1 MVPGSW
7 PVTTPRPSR
16 PTGAIKPLR
25 AKHALLATALLLAAP
40 LSVHA
45 GVPGLEACD
54 AGFQTVLR
62 AAPTTQV
69 GDASPR
75 DARAYWL
82 DRRLLQW
89 PQAPRQGRYRL
100 YHSADG
106 RIIAAPGKP
115 VAGADGALVLQAH
128 AGTVPAA
135 LAERFRFVAPGAVLS
150 LRESDHARL
159 PKLLTGQLLLV
170 REDDAG
176 RMLDVTSI
184 QLPGVLDDLYAQAG
198 KLDDLGV
205 TVSPAR
211 TAFRLWA
218 PTAQDVSVCLYD
230 EGDSRASARF
240 AMQRD
245 TATGAWSA
253 TLPHD
258 HSGGYY
264 AYLVDVHVG
273 GVGIVRNR
281 VTDPYSVSLTT
292 DSKRSFIGDLSDD
305 TLKPTGW
312 DDHRAPNRVR
322 TATDMVI
329 YELHVRDFSRDDA
342 SVSARNRGKY
352 LAFTENDSAGM
363 RHLRALAQ
371 AGLTDVHLLPVFDLG
386 TVPETGCVE
395 PKVPDAAPDS
405 EAQQAAV
412 MAVAARDCFN
422 WGYEPFHYNAPEGVY
437 ASDAA
442 DGARRVVEF
451 RQLVMALHRAGLRV
465 GMDVVYNHTTA
476 SGQNP
481 LSVLDRIVPGYYH
494 RLDAHGA
501 VERSTCC
508 DNTATEHAMMGK
520 LMIDSVVLWA
530 REYGIDSFRFD
541 LMGHQPRAVMEEL
554 DRRADAAAG
563 HDVQLI
569 GEGWN
574 FGEIADG
581 ARFVQASQQSLNGS
595 GIGTFSDRARDALR
609 GGGPS
614 DHGIALVAE
623 QGWLN
628 GLVYAPNAD
637 ADPGRPRSDLMRA
650 ADLVRVGLAGTLRD
664 YTMTTFDGRNVEL
677 SAIDYK
683 GQPAGY
689 ASQPSEVV
697 NYAENHDNQTL
708 FDLNAYKLP
717 GDTSREDRA
726 RVQLLGAAVTALS
739 QGVAYFHAGIDTLR
753 SKSMDRNS
761 FDSGDWFNRLDWSY
775 QDNHF
780 GTGAPP
786 RTDNG
791 VDYDLIKPRLADTSI
806 KPTPREIAFM
816 RDGFRDWL
824 AIRASSPL
832 FRLRSAQQIRQRL
845 DFPDAGPAQNPV
857 LVVGH
862 LDGAGMA
869 DAVYREAIY
878 LINVGTSAQSAT
890 LPAQAGKSYVLHP
903 ALRDGADARARQA
916 RFDPRDGRFTV
927 PARTAVV
934 FVVE

>member
-1 MVPGSW
+1 M
-7 PVTTPRPSR
+7 PVTMPRPTGQ
-16 PTGAIKPLR
+16 TGAIKRLR
-25 AKHALLATALLLAAP
+25 RITLLAVALSLAAP
-40 LSVHA
+40 LAALA
-45 GVPGLEACD
+45 GVPGLDACD
-54 AGFQTVLR
+54 AGFQTVLQP
-62 AAPTTQV
+62 ASADEA
-69 GDASPR
+69 GDASHQ

-82 DRRLLQW
+82 DRQLLQW

-100 YHSADG
+100 YHSANG
-106 RIIAAPGKP
+106 QIVAAPGKP
-115 VAGADGALVLQAH
+115 VADADGVLVLQAH
-128 AGTVPAA
+128 AGAVPAA

-150 LRESDHARL
+150 LRKSDIARL

-176 RMLDVTSI
+176 RVLDTTSV
-184 QLPGVLDDLYAQAG
+184 QLPGVLDDLYAPAE
-198 KLDDLGV
+198 KLDDFGV
-205 TVSPAR
+205 TVAPSR

-230 EGDSRASARF
+230 KGDSKASARI
-240 AMQRD
+240 AMRRD
-245 TATGAWSA
+245 AATGAWSA
-253 TLPHD
+253 ALPRD
-258 HSGGYY
+258 YSGSYY
-264 AYLVDVHVG
+264 TYLVDVHVG
-273 GVGIVRNR
+273 GAGVVRNL

-292 DSKRSFIGDLSDD
+292 DSKRSFIGNLSVDA
-305 TLKPTGW
+305 LKPTGW
-312 DDHRAPNRVR
+312 GADRAPDKVR
-322 TATDMVI
+322 AATDMVI

-342 SVSARNRGKY
+342 TVSARNRGKY
-352 LAFTENDSAGM
+352 LAFTETGSAGM

-386 TVPETGCVE
+386 TVPETGCTE
-395 PKVPDAAPDS
+395 PKISDAAPDS

-442 DGARRVVEF
+442 DGSRRIVEL
-451 RQLVMALHRAGLRV
+451 RQMVMALHRAGLRV

-476 SGQNP
+476 SGQTP

-494 RLDAHGA
+494 RLDARGA

-508 DNTATEHAMMGK
+508 DNTATEHRMMGK

-541 LMGHQPRAVMEEL
+541 LMGHQPRAVMEAL
-554 DRRADAAAG
+554 DRAVDAAAG

-609 GGGPS
+609 GGGPA

-628 GLVYAPNAD
+628 GLVYAPNAE
-637 ADPGRPRSDLMRA
+637 ADPSRSPADLMRA

-664 YTMTTFDGRNVEL
+664 FTMTTFDGRTAAL

-697 NYAENHDNQTL
+697 NYVENHDNQTL

-739 QGVAYFHAGIDTLR
+739 QGIAYFHAGIDTLR

-791 VDYDLIKPRLADTSI
+791 ADYDLIKPRLRDASI

-832 FRLRSAQQIRQRL
+832 FRLRSAQEIRQRL
-845 DFPDAGPAQNPV
+845 DFPGTGPAQNPV

-869 DAVYREAIY
+869 DAQYREAIY
-878 LINVGTSAQSAT
+878 LINVGTSAQSTA

-903 ALRDGADARARQA
+903 VLRDGVDARARHA
-916 RFDPRDGRFTV
+916 RFNPRDGRFTV